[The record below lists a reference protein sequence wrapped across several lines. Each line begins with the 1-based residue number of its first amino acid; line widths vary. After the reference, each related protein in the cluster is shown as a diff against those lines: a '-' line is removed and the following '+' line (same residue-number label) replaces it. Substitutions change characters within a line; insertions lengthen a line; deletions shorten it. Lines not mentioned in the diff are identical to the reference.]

1 MKPYGMVVLGAIVVG
16 YLSLSFQLWIV
27 FVGPAFLV
35 WLGLVRTA
43 VGRLPIWATVSLVPL
58 TGYVVLNYGFANWAV
73 RLGGFVLPIGHLLA
87 AASLAMMIYSRGWRM
102 GRFLR
107 EPALVAW
114 LLLLSLSVAH
124 LVVNIPRYGS
134 YAVRDAN
141 FVLEGVFIML
151 GLAWA
156 SQRVARHRF
165 LAALALLFIV
175 NFIYSLTYLIRGDL
189 VDISP
194 ISGVYLSVPVFGF
207 YAHQP
212 LILLAG
218 SLYFFLV
225 RGALK
230 LPRSFELGLS
240 MAQALWSFVFQ
251 ARSMYVG
258 LLAALLVLAAL
269 AGVSRSAKLA
279 GAMAVSLVVLLW
291 AISLTGV
298 EIRGRLG
305 NVSPRF
311 LIDHTRSIFL
321 APDTPYDTGKYLEL
335 LCRAAE
341 TLLWHH
347 GYDCQRLSAILEQR
361 GVLPG

>member
-1 MKPYGMVVLGAIVVG
+1 MRG
-16 YLSLSFQLWIV
+16 SSS
-27 FVGPAFLV
+27 
-35 WLGLVRTA
+35 R
-43 VGRLPIWATVSLVPL
+43 
-58 TGYVVLNYGFANWAV
+58 
-73 RLGGFVLPIGHLLA
+73 GGFSFSG
-87 AASLAMMIYSRGWRM
+87 SRGG
-102 GRFLR
+102 GRGGGA
-107 EPALVAW
+107 P
-114 LLLLSLSVAH
+114 
-124 LVVNIPRYGS
+124 
-134 YAVRDAN
+134 
-141 FVLEGVFIML
+141 

-194 ISGVYLSVPVFGF
+194 ISGVYLIVPVFGF

-269 AGVSRSAKLA
+269 AGVSRSAKLT

-311 LIDHTRSIFL
+311 LIDHT
-321 APDTPYDTGKYLEL
+321 
-335 LCRAAE
+335 
-341 TLLWHH
+341 
-347 GYDCQRLSAILEQR
+347 
-361 GVLPG
+361 